1 MASFPLGPQ
10 WGRST
15 YDYTQTLT
23 EPQSICTEAELAEKH
38 ETEEEAG
45 GSRYFTFLNSLYV
58 SRDGKTSRLASTP
71 FYRTF
76 FHSPFL
82 AFGTGLVSLFV
93 MPLLTARLAERLEI
107 TFSAFSAIS
116 KRRKR
121 DV

>member
-1 MASFPLGPQ
+1 MRTFYVRGY
-10 WGRST
+10 G
-15 YDYTQTLT
+15 T
-23 EPQSICTEAELAEKH
+23 EERIGTEAELAEKH

-45 GSRYFTFLNSLYV
+45 GPRYFTFLNSLYV